1 MKHAVT
7 HVGTAVILATTLVL
21 RGTTGFAETV
31 FHKQSD
37 IIDLV
42 TTDHAGTVY
51 LLFEDSN
58 KKQKLELCTCHCGKK
73 HRHNWK
79 HARFR
84 LVPSLNSASICL
96 LSDGQFYK
104 FPMPVFKNDGPVQCP
119 HEHGNA
125 MTYNEFECK
134 DVSADEPALEVS
146 YRSFEGESIL
156 KRYSGKDAVGG
167 LYMRLNRLA
176 EEMNIDT
183 APQFLNVFGDGDLMV
198 TKGDIIELRTK
209 VKSVISA
216 FNLKTI
222 NASGANAPSAAGANS
237 FTGTGVQG
245 TATFDYTQNGG
256 VFTVQVGGGEFS
268 VPNDG
273 NVFRTKWSRYTAR
286 RVYAHADLSKAIG
299 GRPQFT
305 VFPPSLGL
313 AKTLDYS
320 AKTRNVAIGEV
331 VVFQNRAGKY
341 LAVKIVGIKD
351 KQSGASENSLTIQWK
366 VL

>member
-1 MKHAVT
+1 MKHAMMHFNTVLL
-7 HVGTAVILATTLVL
+7 LAAALVL
-21 RGTTGFAETV
+21 RGTTGFADTV
-31 FHKQSD
+31 FHKQAE

-51 LLFEDSN
+51 LLFEVSN

-73 HRHNWK
+73 HHHNWK

-84 LVPSLNSASICL
+84 LTPSVNSASFCL

-104 FPMPVFKNDGPVQCP
+104 FPMPTYKNDGPFQCS
-119 HEHGNA
+119 HEHRNA
-125 MTYNEFECK
+125 ITFDEFECK
-134 DVSADEPALEVS
+134 DVSTDEPALEVS
-146 YRSFEGESIL
+146 FQSFEGESVL
-156 KRYSGKDAVGG
+156 KRFRGKDAIGE
-167 LYMRLNRLA
+167 LFKRLNRLA
-176 EEMNIDT
+176 EEMNVDT
-183 APQFLNVFGDGDLMV
+183 APQYANVFGDGDLLV
-198 TKGDIIELRTK
+198 TKGDIIELRTS

-216 FNLKTI
+216 FNVKTI

-237 FTGTGVQG
+237 FTGTGMQG

-305 VFPPSLGL
+305 VFPPSVGL

-331 VVFQNRAGKY
+331 VVFQNKAGKY

-351 KQSGASENSLTIQWK
+351 KQSGASENSMTIQWK